1 MKRSL
6 VALIML
12 FSISFSGN
20 AQVGVNTN
28 TPMATLHIENLP
40 SSATVAEGILIP
52 RVTVAD
58 LDAQDSKYQNDQN
71 GSLVFVTDNSMGT
84 QGKKTS
90 NINGRG
96 FYFYDAKSS
105 KWASATP
112 SSNGY
117 GDSGSFTATP
127 ISFDLV
133 KTNPTTLN
141 LNSYVN
147 DYNYFEFNKDSA
159 PVDAKAEIYNIT
171 FPSALVFKNKTIY
184 FFSRIPDSKNGGVR
198 FTNVPSEFINS
209 NNLGLSG
216 NASIRLYSDGT
227 RWYLMS
233 GNFYVNH

>member
-28 TPMATLHIENLP
+28 TPMTTLHIENLP

-96 FYFYDAKSS
+96 FYFYDAQSS

-133 KTNPTTLN
+133 KTNSTTLN

-147 DYNYFEFNKDSA
+147 DYNYFEFYKGSDL
-159 PVDAKAEIYNIT
+159 DKKEIYNIA

-184 FFSRIPDSKNGGVR
+184 FLSRITSSSEQGVR
-198 FTNVPSEFINS
+198 FTSAPPEFINP
-209 NNLGLSG
+209 NNILGLRV
-216 NASIRLYSDGT
+216 NAAIRLYSDGN

-233 GNFYVNH
+233 GNFTLDP